1 MEVRERK
8 HMQRLSVYKTG
19 LVQYDKSLQ
28 NIHQGL
34 SASYDRAQVR
44 LNRVREKAF
53 RSNSD
58 ALTKMMQNSKYGD
71 LMARGRTGRSI
82 ARMGIMEKGAL
93 GRFYAQR
100 SAEITDARED
110 FMLGVKRSR
119 QRAKLAQENEFTKVA
134 FQPVAAVAPPPPVM
148 QNVGMAMFG
157 DILGFAGTVAGIASS
172 ERALKENIKKIGT
185 AKSGLG
191 IYKFN
196 YIGYPNKKYI
206 GAMADEVE
214 KIFPDAVSEQ
224 PGNYLGVN
232 YNKIDVIFKEV
243 TP

>member
-1 MEVRERK
+1 MCAGAAAAKAANRNARRQWKYQMEVRERK

-134 FQPVAAVAPPPPVM
+134 FQPVADVAPPPPVRRIGLKNPGRWWYSIGPRVSSS
-148 QNVGMAMFG
+148 QRNYFSVGPGLA
-157 DILGFAGTVAGIASS
+157 AGVGSASRS
-172 ERALKENIKKIGT
+172 SCAARRD
-185 AKSGLG
+185 S
-191 IYKFN
+191 
-196 YIGYPNKKYI
+196 P
-206 GAMADEVE
+206 MV
-214 KIFPDAVSEQ
+214 V
-224 PGNYLGVN
+224 
-232 YNKIDVIFKEV
+232 
-243 TP
+243 